1 MGARVIQRTDVFYYI
16 YRIVCISG
24 GAKDKIADVF
34 LQNSE
39 FCKISMCK
47 ILSNGKI
54 FVAGLLRLQEKI
66 IQIAASFLTVPGIS
80 IRKFSKLSDV
90 VSRES
95 ACLVPSSLHPIEVG
109 LPCQWTNLFSGHKKC
124 SAIQRNAT
132 RTFYKQLKQR
142 RTNSCSFS
150 IR

>member
-66 IQIAASFLTVPGIS
+66 IQIATSFLTVP
-80 IRKFSKLSDV
+80 
-90 VSRES
+90 VSVYVNSQNCRTWS
-95 ACLVPSSLHPIEVG
+95 AGNPHVWYHLVFTL
-109 LPCQWTNLFSGHKKC
+109 
-124 SAIQRNAT
+124 
-132 RTFYKQLKQR
+132 LKQDCHVNGPTFFQDTKNALR
-142 RTNSCSFS
+142 YRGMLLEPFINSLNNDELTRAHFQ
-150 IR
+150 